1 MLLCRVFPHCS
12 LCLEME
18 TFKHA
23 ACLPRQTLPRVL
35 SRSPL
40 NKEGTAE
47 GAGCSVQRG
56 RGQVC
61 RHVRQHSLCHG
72 HPAIST
78 SLDLLISTSTV
89 VSPVIPLHLATCE
102 AEDSVAEQ
110 SATAITSVC
119 VVYMGGRPGQ
129 ARPGQARGSMNN
141 VEICRR
147 DN

>member
-18 TFKHA
+18 TFKPA
-23 ACLPRQTLPRVL
+23 ALLPRQTLPRVL

-47 GAGCSVQRG
+47 GAGCSVWRG

-89 VSPVIPLHLATCE
+89 VSPVIPLYLLYLATCE

-110 SATAITSVC
+110 SATAITRSC
-119 VVYMGGRPGQ
+119 VVYMWGGE
-129 ARPGQARGSMNN
+129 ARPGA
-141 VEICRR
+141 V
-147 DN
+147 

>member
-1 MLLCRVFPHCS
+1 M
-12 LCLEME
+12 
-18 TFKHA
+18 
-23 ACLPRQTLPRVL
+23 
-35 SRSPL
+35 
-40 NKEGTAE
+40 
-47 GAGCSVQRG
+47 
-56 RGQVC
+56 C

-78 SLDLLISTSTV
+78 SLDLHISISTV

-110 SATAITSVC
+110 SATAIISVC
-119 VVYMGGRPGQ
+119 VVYMWGE